1 MNAHKQ
7 LYSAEIRSGCGAITP
22 SPKRQNTQIRSLSPL
37 HVKWKVRGY
46 HDVQK
51 EKRKKEPILWLQSH
65 GLSHD

>member
-51 EKRKKEPILWLQSH
+51 EKKEPILWLQSH